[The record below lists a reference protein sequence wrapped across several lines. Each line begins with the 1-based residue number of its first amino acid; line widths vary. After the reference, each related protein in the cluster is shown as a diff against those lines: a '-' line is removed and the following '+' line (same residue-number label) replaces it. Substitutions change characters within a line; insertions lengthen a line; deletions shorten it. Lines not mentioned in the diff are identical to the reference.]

1 MELLKEA
8 LSERGYNTLTSVQE
22 AVIAPELEQRD
33 LLVSAETGS
42 GKTVGF
48 GLAIAPTL
56 LGESE
61 IFQTANN
68 PLALVIAPTREL
80 AMQVKQELSWLY
92 RKTGAVIVSC
102 VGGMDMRDERRS
114 LSKGA
119 HMVVATPGRLR
130 DHIMR
135 KSLVTGQIGTVV
147 LDEADEMLDLGFQE
161 DLEFI
166 LEKVPE
172 SRRTLM
178 FSATMPDAII
188 KLTKTYQKDAKR
200 LKITN
205 EHSQHADIDYRVI
218 SVAKHD
224 TENAIINLLRYHEAK
239 SSLVFC
245 NTRAM
250 VNRLS
255 TRFSNRGFS
264 VVSLSGELS
273 QSERTQ
279 ALQAMRDGRA
289 RVCIATDVAARGID
303 LPGLELV
310 IHADLPSNHETLL
323 HRSGRTGR
331 AGRKGVSTLIISKK
345 TQQKAQRL
353 LRSANIK
360 ATFQD
365 APSVKMIL
373 ERDYERMI
381 DDPTWDQEIS
391 LDQNNKAKL
400 LLEKYNPDT
409 IAAAYIR
416 LYNSQKS
423 APEELSVVS
432 GSSSAEHMAFGPS
445 VWFSI
450 EGGRKQDVEAK
461 KLLPMLSKLGDL
473 ARNDVGKIIVQDN
486 MSYVEI
492 KKSAV
497 LKFTNAIGKP
507 MRAYGNA
514 EVKQLVNLPSDVPL
528 TKAKRSN
535 SYSDKIKN
543 NKGRPGRGGG
553 RSPELF
559 KLKTSRYKKNP
570 SSSSQNLNSFENFG
584 LLNDEEYSEPSKQ
597 KKDKKK
603 ESQKSIG
610 KPNKKKNKDST
621 TPIGKANSKKNK
633 ARRAAKLK
641 A

>member
-1 MELLKEA
+1 MEVLKEA
-8 LSERGYNTLTSVQE
+8 LTERGYNKLTSVQE
-22 AVIAPELEQRD
+22 AVIVPELEQRD

-56 LGESE
+56 LGKNE
-61 IFQTANN
+61 IFEVARN
-68 PLALVIAPTREL
+68 PLGLVIAPTREL
-80 AMQVKQELSWLY
+80 AMQVKHELSWLY

-119 HMVVATPGRLR
+119 HIVVATPGRLR

-135 KSLVTGQIGTVV
+135 KSLVTEQIGTVV

-166 LEKVPE
+166 LGKVPE

-224 TENAIINLLRYHEAK
+224 TENAIINLLRYYEAK

-331 AGRKGVSTLIISKK
+331 AGQKGTSTLIISKK

-365 APSVKMIL
+365 APSVRMIL

-381 DDPTWDQEIS
+381 DDPTWNQEIS

-400 LLEKYNPDT
+400 LLDKYNPDI

-416 LYNSQKS
+416 LYNNQKS

-432 GSSSAEHMAFGPS
+432 GSSSAEHKVFGPS

-497 LKFTNAIGKP
+497 IKFINALGKP

-514 EVKQLVNLPSDVPL
+514 EVKQLVKLPSDVSL
-528 TKAKRSN
+528 AKAKRSK

-543 NKGRPGRGGG
+543 NKDRTGEGGARP
-553 RSPELF
+553 PKLF
-559 KLKTSRYKKNP
+559 EPKTSRDRNNP
-570 SSSSQNLNSFENFG
+570 SNGTQNVNSLENFG

-597 KKDKKK
+597 KKYKKK
-603 ESQKSIG
+603 EPRKFIG
-610 KPNKKKNKDST
+610 KPNKKKDKDST

-641 A
+641 T